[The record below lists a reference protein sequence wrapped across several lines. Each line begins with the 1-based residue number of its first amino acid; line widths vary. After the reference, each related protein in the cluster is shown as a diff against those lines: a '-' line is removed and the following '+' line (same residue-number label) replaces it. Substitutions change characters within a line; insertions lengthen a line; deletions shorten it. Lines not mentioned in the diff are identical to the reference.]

1 MEWMEWIHACALLS
15 AIKCENA
22 GGKSDGTKGGKQRA
36 QLSLT
41 SGNCRVFC
49 SFKCVP
55 PLSLSLFSF
64 TLFSFTLS
72 LSVLFVVCQQN
83 QSILQH
89 SCQIQNALSFIPLTV
104 CQARLWHAT
113 PPHAFT
119 PPQRPYCMAMGS
131 IKCRHARAIVEKLS
145 DMYNNVYQM
154 PSPYSIHNVEAWL
167 GLLYGCFLCMLRTTT
182 TRGRGRRR
190 RRGRMLLWM
199 WVGSALLLAYL
210 LGGWCSDFALV
221 WGRDSRATAQITSGN
236 AKKDAKTNRERK
248 LQQEKTHSSLR
259 IFTAN
264 TTKENSE

>member
-1 MEWMEWIHACALLS
+1 MKTLAGKATAQREANNGLSCHWRLVTAVCFVPLNACP
-15 AIKCENA
+15 
-22 GGKSDGTKGGKQRA
+22 
-36 QLSLT
+36 
-41 SGNCRVFC
+41 
-49 SFKCVP
+49 P

-119 PPQRPYCMAMGS
+119 PPQRPCCMAMGS

-236 AKKDAKTNRERK
+236 GKKDAKTNRERK